1 MRNNWR
7 ATNLKGLQTESGTAA
22 KAGREDRSSLYAVFA
37 GWAPKWELLHRKG
50 PREFSQALRSDLRGR
65 HQ

>member
-7 ATNLKGLQTESGTAA
+7 ATNLKGLQSESGTAV
-22 KAGREDRSSLYAVFA
+22 KAGREDRSSSHAVFA
-37 GWAPKWELLHRKG
+37 QWAPKWELLQRKG
-50 PREFSQALRSDLRGR
+50 QCEFSQALRSDLRGR